1 MQLNC
6 DLGESDGNWQD
17 GPESQVMPYIDLANI
32 ACGYHAGD
40 PETLQRT
47 LALAGEHNV
56 AVGAHPSYADRVGF
70 GRRSMPLQNTEI
82 IAMLH
87 YQIGALEG
95 MALCQGLMLSYIK
108 PHGALYHDMM
118 TSPRVREAVF
128 QAVASYHRAL
138 PLIMQAT
145 ARANEHRNE
154 AQSVGINLWF
164 EAFADRRYADDGSLL
179 PRDKSGAVLDQQA
192 TLDQATQLCRE
203 GTVTTA
209 SGAAL
214 TISADTLCLHGD
226 NPEAVNAIAAL
237 HALIHSR

>member
-6 DLGESDGNWQD
+6 DLGESDSNWRD
-17 GPESQVMPYIDLANI
+17 GPESRVMPYIDLANI

-47 LALAGEHNV
+47 LALAREHNV
-56 AVGAHPSYADRVGF
+56 AVGAHPSYPDRSGF
-70 GRRSMPLQNTEI
+70 GRRSMELQNAEI

-95 MALCQGLMLSYIK
+95 MALSEGLTLSHMK

-118 TSPRVREAVF
+118 TSRRVRGAVF
-128 QAVASYHRAL
+128 EAVASYHRVL

-145 ARANEHRNE
+145 ARANEHREE
-154 AQSVGINLWF
+154 AHSVGITLWF

-179 PRDKSGAVLDQQA
+179 PRDKPGAVLDQEA
-192 TLDQATQLCRE
+192 TLDQTTQLCRE

-209 SGAAL
+209 NGAAL
-214 TISADTLCLHGD
+214 TIAADTLCLHGD

-237 HALIHSR
+237 HTLIHSR

>member
-6 DLGESDGNWQD
+6 DLGESDSNWRD
-17 GPESQVMPYIDLANI
+17 GPESRVMPYINLANI

-47 LALAGEHNV
+47 LALAREHNV
-56 AVGAHPSYADRVGF
+56 AVGAHPSYPDRVGF
-70 GRRSMPLQNTEI
+70 GRRSMELQNDEI

-95 MALCQGLMLSYIK
+95 MALSQGLRLSHMK

-118 TSPRVREAVF
+118 TSRRVREAVF
-128 QAVASYHRAL
+128 EAVASYHRAL

-145 ARANEHRNE
+145 ARANEHRKE

-179 PRDKSGAVLDQQA
+179 PRDKSGALLDQKG
-192 TLDQATQLCRE
+192 TVDQTKQLCRE

-226 NPEAVNAIAAL
+226 NPDAVNAIAAL
-237 HALIHSR
+237 HALIHDR